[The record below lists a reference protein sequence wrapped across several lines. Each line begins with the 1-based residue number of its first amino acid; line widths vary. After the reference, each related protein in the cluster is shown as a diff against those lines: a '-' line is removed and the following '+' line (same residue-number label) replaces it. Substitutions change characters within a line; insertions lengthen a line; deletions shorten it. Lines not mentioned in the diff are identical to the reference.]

1 MKVECDKPEAGSCGS
16 TVEPRG
22 RPRLR
27 AFLTKRMSAKRCHR
41 SNGVLFF
48 PAHIMFARQYVCLG
62 CKRPISRLL
71 TRTQNQ
77 YLHASPPLT
86 FPRRKDFFS
95 SNAYLKQKQQPK
107 ANEPIEPHL
116 DSQKQ
121 LRRGSRL
128 PAAPTSLRRV
138 AVEAQRS
145 KDGILSK
152 ALLREQGLYRTKVV
166 KIEGLHLH
174 NSFTNCSAISR
185 Q

>member
-1 MKVECDKPEAGSCGS
+1 
-16 TVEPRG
+16 
-22 RPRLR
+22 
-27 AFLTKRMSAKRCHR
+27 MS
-41 SNGVLFF
+41 SNHPGFVFNT
-48 PAHIMFARQYVCLG
+48 HTMFARPYVCLS
-62 CKRPISRLL
+62 CKRPVSRLL

-95 SNAYLKQKQQPK
+95 SNAHLKQKQQTE
-107 ANEPIEPHL
+107 ADEPIEPSL

-121 LRRGSRL
+121 RRRSSRL

-145 KDGILSK
+145 KDGFLSK
-152 ALLREQGLYRTKVV
+152 ALLREQGLYRTKVA
-166 KIEGLHLH
+166 KIESLHSH
-174 NSFTNCSAISR
+174 ISFTNCFGDYR